1 MPAADPAPK
10 SPAARAAALY
20 DPEFVRLAGRRLA
33 DLLADHF
40 RRVQNRETVALNWR
54 HPAENAADA
63 GAILDAGTAGPTSL
77 DPEAVA
83 ARFAALVQTAL
94 DRGQNLHSPRYVG
107 HQVPPPVP
115 LAGLFDA
122 VAAVTNQP
130 MAIYEMGPWAT
141 AVEDA
146 LVARLGAKLGYE
158 AGTFAGVVTHGGSL
172 ANTTALLTA
181 RNVAL
186 GDAWEAGVARAGPP
200 PALVAHGEAHYC
212 VNRAAG
218 ILGLGTRQV
227 VRPPLDDRRRIDPA
241 GLDRTLADL
250 KSAGRPVIAVAASAP
265 ATPIGAFDPLEP
277 IADVC
282 ERHGVWLHVDAAHG
296 GAVAFSDTHRHLIKG
311 IERADSVVWDAHK
324 MLHVPALCTF
334 LFYKNREHRFEAFR
348 QEAPYLF
355 DATDPG
361 LADYD
366 SGLRTLECTKRGAAF
381 GLWGLW
387 STFGESIFG
396 DVVDATFALARTFH
410 EKLLATPDFVPLH
423 EPQCNIV
430 AFRHVPHEL
439 KSAPPDVLGRFQL
452 AVRQAVAR
460 GGRFYLVPTSKDGVP
475 ALRCTLI
482 NPLTTAAD
490 LDDLLDELRS
500 RGRELNAGR

>member
-1 MPAADPAPK
+1 MPADDPAT
-10 SPAARAAALY
+10 RAAALY

-40 RRVQNRETVALNWR
+40 RCVQGRETAVLNWR
-54 HPAENAADA
+54 HPAENTAEA
-63 GAILDAGTAGPTSL
+63 GRLLDAGTAGPAGH
-77 DPEAVA
+77 DPPAVA
-83 ARFAALVQTAL
+83 ERFAELVRTAL
-94 DRGQNLHSPRYVG
+94 ARGQNLHSPRYVG

-122 VAAVTNQP
+122 VSAATNQP

-141 AVEDA
+141 AVETA
-146 LVARLGAKLGYE
+146 LVARLGAKLGY
-158 AGTFAGVVTHGGSL
+158 ATGTFDGVVTHGGSI
-172 ANTTALLTA
+172 ANLTALLTA

-186 GDAWEAGVARAGPP
+186 GDAWEAGVARPGPP
-200 PALVAHGEAHYC
+200 PVLVAHGEAHYC

-218 ILGLGTRQV
+218 ILGLGTRNV
-227 VRPPLDDRRRIDPA
+227 VRPPLDARRRIDPA
-241 GLDRTLADL
+241 GLDATLADL
-250 KSAGRPVIAVAASAP
+250 KKKGRPVIAVAASSP

-296 GAVAFSDTHRHLIKG
+296 GAVAFSERHRHLIKG

-334 LFYKNREHRFEAFR
+334 LFYKDRKHRFEAFR

-381 GLWGLW
+381 GLWGVW
-387 STFGESIFG
+387 SLFGESIFA
-396 DVVDATFALARTFH
+396 DLVDATFALARTFY
-410 EKLLATPDFVPLH
+410 EKLAAAPDFTPLH
-423 EPQCNIV
+423 DPQCNIV
-430 AFRHVPHEL
+430 AFRHVPSEL
-439 KSAPPDVLGRFQL
+439 KDAPPEALGRFQL
-452 AVRQAVAR
+452 ELRQSVAR
-460 GGRFYLVPTSKDGVP
+460 AGRFYLVPTSKDGVP

-482 NPLTTAAD
+482 NPLTTAGD
-490 LDDLLDELRS
+490 LDDLLEELRS
-500 RGRELNAGR
+500 QGREVSSMN